1 VAPLPPGALAGRRV
15 LDLADAKAA
24 YCGKLLADA
33 GADVIRVEPP
43 GGDALRRMPP
53 FLRDEPGDDAG
64 LFHLYANTSKR
75 AITLALDR
83 PEGAALFLRL
93 ARGADLVIET
103 LPPGRLDALGVGWE
117 RLHAANPRLVLTSVT
132 GFGQSGPWSGH
143 ASADLVACALGGQLH
158 VTGAEEDPPVVLAG
172 FQAYMLG
179 ATCAAAAS
187 LVAML
192 AASAT
197 GEGQRVDV
205 SLAEVMTSVTHI
217 CGAGKYLDDGIVA
230 RRRGTG
236 LFASTPSGAY
246 RCRDGL
252 VYLMVNRPLHWKA
265 LAAWVHETT
274 GCEEIL
280 DPRFEGPS
288 SNRLEYADLIDI
300 WLGDHWALLSVEQA
314 VAEGQAR
321 HLAVT
326 PVNGASDVVRDPQL
340 RERGFFR
347 EVEHP
352 RAGKLVMPGAPFRVA
367 GAPPPAVRA
376 APRVGEHDEEVFGD
390 LLGLSA
396 DERRALRERGVIG

>member
-1 VAPLPPGALAGRRV
+1 V
-15 LDLADAKAA
+15 LDLADEKAA

-33 GADVIRVEPP
+33 GADVIRIEPP
-43 GGDALRRMPP
+43 GGDALRRLPP
-53 FLRDEPGDDAG
+53 FLRDEPGDDAS
-64 LFHLYANTSKR
+64 LFHLYVNTSKR

-83 PEGAALFLRL
+83 PEGAELLLRL
-93 ARGADLVIET
+93 ARSADLVVET
-103 LPPGRLDALGVGWE
+103 LPPGRLEALGVGWP
-117 RLHAANPRLVLTSVT
+117 RLRAQNPRLVLTSVT
-132 GFGQSGPWSGH
+132 GFGQTGPQRGF
-143 ASADLVACALGGQLH
+143 ASSDLVACALGGQLY

-172 FQAYMLG
+172 SQAYMLAG
-179 ATCAAAAS
+179 TCAAAAS

-205 SLAEVMTSVTHI
+205 SLEEVMTSVTHI

-236 LFASTPSGAY
+236 LFASTPSGTYA
-246 RCRDGL
+246 CRDGP
-252 VYLMVNRPLHWKA
+252 VYLMINRPLHWKA

-288 SNRLEYADLIDI
+288 SNRIEYRELLDI
-300 WLGDHWALLSVEQA
+300 YLADHWARLDVAEA

-326 PVNGASDVVRDPQL
+326 PVSGASDVVRDPQL
-340 RERGFFR
+340 RERGFFV

-352 RAGKLVMPGAPFRVA
+352 RAGKLVMPGAPFRTA
-367 GAPPPAVRA
+367 RTPWRIARPAPG
-376 APRVGEHDEEVFGD
+376 VGEHNDEVYGGE
-390 LLGLSA
+390 LGLSG
-396 DERRALRERGVIG
+396 DERRALRERGVI